1 MDLLLLC
8 HINTQYKTFL
18 LHIHIPVHL
27 HKSLGVLCQEGWLQ
41 RKSLCQPLPN
51 MGAVKRSNY

>member
-1 MDLLLLC
+1 MYLLLLC
-8 HINTQYKTFL
+8 HINTQCKTFL
-18 LHIHIPVHL
+18 LHIHIPVGD
-27 HKSLGVLCQEGWLQ
+27 KSLGGLCQEGWLQ